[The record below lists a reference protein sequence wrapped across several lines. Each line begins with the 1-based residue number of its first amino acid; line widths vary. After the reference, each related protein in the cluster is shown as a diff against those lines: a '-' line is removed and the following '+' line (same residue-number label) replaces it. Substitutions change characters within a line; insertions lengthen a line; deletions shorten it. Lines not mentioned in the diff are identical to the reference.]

1 MKCSQVEGGG
11 EMEAWGGEM
20 EAGEGRSMWTHDL
33 DLEAQTFRK
42 AVWEWGGGVELN
54 TYGGGWRQG
63 GGKIATGWG
72 KVGDRARKGGNRG
85 VCGRSG
91 GGGCKIRRA
100 KDTSLKYLI

>member
-42 AVWEWGGGVELN
+42 AVWEWGGKEL
-54 TYGGGWRQG
+54 
-63 GGKIATGWG
+63 
-72 KVGDRARKGGNRG
+72 
-85 VCGRSG
+85 S
-91 GGGCKIRRA
+91 
-100 KDTSLKYLI
+100 